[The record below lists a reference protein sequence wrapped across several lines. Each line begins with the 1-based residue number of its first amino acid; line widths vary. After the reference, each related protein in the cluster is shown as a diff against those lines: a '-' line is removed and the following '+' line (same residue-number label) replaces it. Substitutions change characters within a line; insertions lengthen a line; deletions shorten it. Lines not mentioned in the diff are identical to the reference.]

1 MTFRQ
6 DILETPSQQLR
17 EQVVDNIQEVT
28 LVLELEEIAVPWLPE
43 VRGFN
48 VLNFR
53 KAARMTEGNKLI
65 VCVCVEP
72 GRGRTSTLYLRRY
85 IDVLCTRKDCSQICQ
100 SVEIPGA
107 AS

>member
-43 VRGFN
+43 VREFN

-53 KAARMTEGNKLI
+53 KAAGD
-65 VCVCVEP
+65 
-72 GRGRTSTLYLRRY
+72 RR
-85 IDVLCTRKDCSQICQ
+85 
-100 SVEIPGA
+100 
-107 AS
+107 